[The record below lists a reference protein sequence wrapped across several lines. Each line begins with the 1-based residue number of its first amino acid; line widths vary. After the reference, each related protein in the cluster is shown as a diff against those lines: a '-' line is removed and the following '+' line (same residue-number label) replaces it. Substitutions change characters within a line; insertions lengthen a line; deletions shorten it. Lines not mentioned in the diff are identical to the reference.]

1 MLADTVV
8 AILCIAVSPKILWT
22 GLSPH
27 TVAAL
32 QDEDTPQIEDNA
44 RSHAR
49 QAKLDG
55 RAGRKQPVG
64 LSGAPSLPQR
74 RPAQSG
80 PTLPPRR
87 APASAPARAGQQA
100 GARATR
106 PQLSPVQAQSASAGP
121 AAALQAPQSAPDL
134 ARSNLSGPSTAPQSA
149 LALQQALAQ
158 ESTPQSG
165 DMVQAAVGAA
175 AAPVTPIVLGLPAA
189 GLLQQQPTP
198 QQQAVLQAVMQ
209 DPGLQAVAVQPHS
222 HASAQLLQAIFNQHI
237 QALNPSQRAPQA
249 QDVAHPRPQAY
260 PMPQAQ
266 PQPRA
271 QPVAAAQAAY
281 PPVRRYKPLE
291 PVRGRRTADILQ
303 QERATGSQGPTTL
316 PTHRVLRPNTKQP
329 KVLAGTSNG
338 LLRPGDAEAWCSI

>member
-1 MLADTVV
+1 MSAM
-8 AILCIAVSPKILWT
+8 
-22 GLSPH
+22 
-27 TVAAL
+27 
-32 QDEDTPQIEDNA
+32 QDERTPRAEDIA

-55 RAGRKQPVG
+55 RAERKQPVG

-74 RPAQSG
+74 PPAQRG

-87 APASAPARAGQQA
+87 APASAPAFAGQQA
-100 GARATR
+100 GAKATR
-106 PQLSPVQAQSASAGP
+106 PQPAPGLAQSASAGP
-121 AAALQAPQSAPDL
+121 AAALQALQPAHDL
-134 ARSNLSGPSTAPQSA
+134 ARSTSSGPSPAPQSA
-149 LALQQALAQ
+149 LASQQALLQ
-158 ESTPQSG
+158 ETTPHSG
-165 DMVQAAVGAA
+165 NTAQAAVSAA
-175 AAPVTPIVLGLPAA
+175 AAPVAPIVLGLPAA

-222 HASAQLLQAIFNQHI
+222 QASAQLLQAIFNQHI

-249 QDVAHPRPQAY
+249 QDAANPRPQAY

-266 PQPRA
+266 PQPHA
-271 QPVAAAQAAY
+271 QPAAAAQAAY
-281 PPVRRYKPLE
+281 PPVRRYKSLE

-329 KVLAGTSNG
+329 KVLAGTSDG
-338 LLRPGDAEAWCSI
+338 LLSDAEA

>member
-1 MLADTVV
+1 M
-8 AILCIAVSPKILWT
+8 
-22 GLSPH
+22 
-27 TVAAL
+27 
-32 QDEDTPQIEDNA
+32 PQIEDNA

-55 RAGRKQPVG
+55 KAGRKQAVG

-74 RPAQSG
+74 RPAQRG
-80 PTLPPRR
+80 PTLPSRR
-87 APASAPARAGQQA
+87 VPASAPARAGQQA
-100 GARATR
+100 GAKAPR
-106 PQLSPVQAQSASAGP
+106 PQPAPLLAQSASAGP
-121 AAALQAPQSAPDL
+121 AAAPQAPQPAQNL
-134 ARSNLSGPSTAPQSA
+134 ARSTSSGPSTALQSV
-149 LALQQALAQ
+149 LAPQQARAQ
-158 ESTPQSG
+158 NTTPQS
-165 DMVQAAVGAA
+165 DDTAQAAVGAA
-175 AAPVTPIVLGLPAA
+175 AAPVAPIVLGLPAA

-260 PMPQAQ
+260 PMPQTQ
-266 PQPRA
+266 PQPHA
-271 QPVAAAQAAY
+271 QPAAAAQAAY
-281 PPVRRYKPLE
+281 PPVRRFKPLE

-303 QERATGSQGPTTL
+303 QERGTGSQGPTTL

-329 KVLAGTSNG
+329 KVLARVSDRSPRSSDLRHVAASDALACYEPHIGIG
-338 LLRPGDAEAWCSI
+338 LSSSREALFPVR